1 MSTTPASIEVP
12 HWSMIIGGKS
22 TDGHGATFDRRS
34 PGHDIVVGTY
44 AGGTQVDVDAAV
56 SAART
61 SFDSG
66 PWRWTSGADKARVLR
81 GVAAQIEAEAD
92 SLALRETL
100 ESGKPI
106 SQAREEM
113 SGAAGIWYYAAT
125 LAQHAY
131 GDAHNGL
138 GPEHVAM
145 VVREPIGVVGIIT
158 PWNFPLLIASQKI
171 PFALAA
177 GCSVVIKASDFT
189 PATTTRLVQLLHECG
204 LPDGVANIVHG
215 AGDVGSYLASHPGT
229 DMTSF
234 TGSTGV
240 GRSIMAAA
248 ATTLKHVS
256 LELGGKNPQV
266 ILADADLDAAVAS
279 ASWAAHFN
287 QGECCNAGS
296 RLLVQSDVA
305 DEVVERVAQLSS
317 QVKVGDPL
325 AEDTEVGAIIS
336 DAHLETITRFV
347 HGGEADGAAVIT
359 GGHRVDTATGRFFAP
374 TVIDHVG
381 PASRLGTAE
390 VFGPVLSVIRVKDLA
405 EAVAVTNSTPYGLSS
420 GIWTNNIDA
429 AMTYAR
435 SVRAGTV
442 WVNDW
447 MAGFPEVPFGGV
459 GDSGIGRELGRGSI
473 DEYTESKSVIIKA
486 GAALSLNG
494 SAVLR

>member
-1 MSTTPASIEVP
+1 MATTVGNEVL
-12 HWSMIIGGKS
+12 HWPMIIGGKS
-22 TDGHGATFDRRS
+22 TEGHGVTFDRRS
-34 PGHDIVVGTY
+34 PGHDTVVGTY
-44 AGGTQVDVDAAV
+44 AGGTQADVDAAV
-56 SAART
+56 AAART

-66 PWRWTSGADKARVLR
+66 LWRWASGAEKARVMR
-81 GVAAQIEAEAD
+81 GVAARLEAEAD
-92 SLALRETL
+92 ALALRETL

-106 SQAREEM
+106 AQAREEM
-113 SGAAGIWYYAAT
+113 AGAAEIWYYAAT
-125 LAQHAY
+125 LTQHAY

-138 GPEHVAM
+138 GPDHLAM
-145 VVREPIGVVGIIT
+145 VLREPIGVVGIIT

-189 PATTTRLVQLLHECG
+189 PATTTRLVQILHECG

-215 AGDVGSYLASHPGT
+215 AGDVGGHLAGHPGT

-248 ATTLKHVS
+248 AATLKHVS

-296 RLLVQSDVA
+296 RLLVQNEVA
-305 DEVVERVAQLSS
+305 DEVVERVAELSN

-325 AEDTEVGAIIS
+325 SEDTEVGAIIS

-347 HGGEADGAAVIT
+347 HGGETDGAAVIT
-359 GGHRVDTATGRFFAP
+359 GGRRVDSATGRFFAP

-381 PASRLGTAE
+381 PATRLGTAE
-390 VFGPVLSVIRVKDLA
+390 VFGPVLSVIRIKDLA

-420 GIWTNNIDA
+420 GIWTSDVDS

-435 SVRAGTV
+435 AVRAGTV
-442 WVNDW
+442 WVNSW

-486 GAALSLNG
+486 GAALG
-494 SAVLR
+494 VDGKRALR

>member
-1 MSTTPASIEVP
+1 
-12 HWSMIIGGKS
+12 
-22 TDGHGATFDRRS
+22 
-34 PGHDIVVGTY
+34 
-44 AGGTQVDVDAAV
+44 
-56 SAART
+56 
-61 SFDSG
+61 
-66 PWRWTSGADKARVLR
+66 
-81 GVAAQIEAEAD
+81 
-92 SLALRETL
+92 
-100 ESGKPI
+100 
-106 SQAREEM
+106 
-113 SGAAGIWYYAAT
+113 
-125 LAQHAY
+125 
-131 GDAHNGL
+131 
-138 GPEHVAM
+138 M

-359 GGHRVDTATGRFFAP
+359 GGHRVDTATGRIFAP

>member
-1 MSTTPASIEVP
+1 MSTPTADIDAP
-12 HWSMIIGGKS
+12 HWPMIIGGKNIG
-22 TDGHGATFDRRS
+22 GHGATFDRRS

-44 AGGTQVDVDAAV
+44 AGGTEADVDTAV
-56 SAART
+56 AAART
-61 SFDSG
+61 SFASG
-66 PWRWTSGADKARVLR
+66 PWRWASGAEKARVLR
-81 GVAAQIEAEAD
+81 GVAARIEAEAD
-92 SLALRETL
+92 ALALRETL

-113 SGAAGIWYYAAT
+113 AGAAEIWYYAAT

-138 GPEHVAM
+138 GRDHVAM

-189 PATTTRLVQLLHECG
+189 PATTTRLVQFLHECG
-204 LPDGVANIVHG
+204 LPDGAANIVHG
-215 AGDVGSYLASHPGT
+215 AGEVGAYLASHPGT

-248 ATTLKHVS
+248 AQTLKHVS

-305 DEVVERVAQLSS
+305 DEVVERVAQLSN

-336 DAHLETITRFV
+336 DAHLETINRFV

-359 GGHRVDTATGRFFAP
+359 GGHRVDSAAGRFFAP

-381 PASRLGTAE
+381 PATRLGTAE

-420 GIWTNNIDA
+420 GIWTSSVDS

-435 SVRAGTV
+435 AVRAGTV
-442 WVNDW
+442 WVNSW

-459 GDSGIGRELGRGSI
+459 GDSGIGRELGRGAI

-486 GAALSLNG
+486 GEALG
-494 SAVLR
+494 VDGTAVVR

>member
-1 MSTTPASIEVP
+1 
-12 HWSMIIGGKS
+12 
-22 TDGHGATFDRRS
+22 
-34 PGHDIVVGTY
+34 
-44 AGGTQVDVDAAV
+44 
-56 SAART
+56 
-61 SFDSG
+61 
-66 PWRWTSGADKARVLR
+66 
-81 GVAAQIEAEAD
+81 
-92 SLALRETL
+92 
-100 ESGKPI
+100 
-106 SQAREEM
+106 
-113 SGAAGIWYYAAT
+113 
-125 LAQHAY
+125 
-131 GDAHNGL
+131 
-138 GPEHVAM
+138 M

-215 AGDVGSYLASHPGT
+215 AGDVGAYLASHPGT

-305 DEVVERVAQLSS
+305 DEVVERVAQLSN

-325 AEDTEVGAIIS
+325 AEDTEVGS
-336 DAHLETITRFV
+336 DHQRRPPGDDHPVRARRRSRRRRGRSPEGAVSIARP
-347 HGGEADGAAVIT
+347 GGSSRPPSSTTSDPQPA
-359 GGHRVDTATGRFFAP
+359 GHR
-374 TVIDHVG
+374 
-381 PASRLGTAE
+381 
-390 VFGPVLSVIRVKDLA
+390 
-405 EAVAVTNSTPYGLSS
+405 
-420 GIWTNNIDA
+420 
-429 AMTYAR
+429 
-435 SVRAGTV
+435 
-442 WVNDW
+442 
-447 MAGFPEVPFGGV
+447 
-459 GDSGIGRELGRGSI
+459 
-473 DEYTESKSVIIKA
+473 
-486 GAALSLNG
+486 
-494 SAVLR
+494 